1 MRKPLVL
8 ALSTLAALATSAV
21 VGAYALDPDK
31 DAASAPFERL
41 SEGSEH
47 WKLLQG
53 NCIACHNTAFKS
65 GGIAFDAMKPE
76 TVGENAAVWEKA
88 VRKLRGRMMP
98 PPGNPRPDE
107 ARTEAFIGWLEA
119 YLDHA
124 AGQHPDPGRVAL
136 HRLNRKEYANAVRDL
151 LALDIDAAALL
162 PQDDVSD
169 GFDNVADVLQVSPSF
184 LDQYISAARSVSIQA
199 VGEAAPRPSSASYSA
214 APDQDGKQTGHVE
227 GLPLGT
233 RGGVVATHYFP
244 ADGEYEINIADMALG
259 IYFLGMEFEHKLLVV
274 LDGKTVFSTTIGGD
288 EDMKAIDQKQ
298 SPAVDAIN
306 SRLKKIRFKATAG
319 PHKIGVT
326 FLARTFAESEAR
338 IQPLSPGGG
347 VDRLP
352 RVNFFEVR
360 GPFNPTGL
368 AETPSRRKIFTCRPA
383 TKAEEAPC
391 ADHIISI
398 IAHHAYRGPVSS
410 PEMTELRRFFEAG
423 QKRAGFEEGI
433 RSALTRILASPSFL
447 YRAERDPAGIAP
459 GAIYEIGDLELASR
473 LSFFLWSSVP
483 DDELLGLAEAKRL
496 HEPGVIEAQV
506 KRMLADKRADS
517 LAANFAFQWLQVA
530 KLNDVIADANLF
542 PAVAKHRDTV
552 GFDGD
557 VRADFKEEL
566 RLFIGGVFR
575 EDRSVLD
582 LLTAH
587 DTYLN
592 ERLALHYGVK
602 DVKGDR
608 FRRVELADSARWG
621 LLGKGA
627 ILMGTSY
634 PNRTAPVLRG
644 AWILENI
651 VGTPPAPP
659 PPGVEALKENIE
671 GKAALTVRERM
682 VQHRANPSCNA
693 CHGVMDPL
701 GLALENFDAVG
712 AWRAKDRF
720 AGAAIDASGELPDG
734 RKINGPDDLRGALLK
749 RPDQFVQTFTEKLMT
764 FALGRT
770 IEYHDMPAV
779 RAIVRDAGRDN
790 YRFSSIVLNIVES
803 DLFRKRTASEAKAA
817 ATGP

>member
-1 MRKPLVL
+1 MRKSVIL

-31 DAASAPFERL
+31 DAAAAPFERL
-41 SEGSEH
+41 SEAAEH

-53 NCIACHNTAFKS
+53 NCIACHNTALKS

-76 TVGENAAVWEKA
+76 TVGENAEVWEKA
-88 VRKLRGRMMP
+88 IRKLRGRMMP

-107 ARTEAFIGWLEA
+107 ARTEALIGWLEA

-124 AGQHPDPGRVAL
+124 ASQHPDPGRVAL

-151 LALDIDAAALL
+151 LALDIDPAALL

-259 IYFLGMEFEHKLLVV
+259 IYFLGMEFEHRLLVV
-274 LDGKTVFSTTIGGD
+274 LDGKTVYSTMIGGE

-306 SRLKKIRFKATAG
+306 GRLKKIRFKATAG

-338 IQPLSPGGG
+338 LQPLSPGGG

-352 RVNFFEVR
+352 HVNFFEVR

-368 AETPSRRKIFTCRPA
+368 AETPSRSRIFICRPA
-383 TKAEEAPC
+383 AKAEEAPC
-391 ADHIISI
+391 ADKIFSA
-398 IAHHAYRGPVSS
+398 IAHRAYRGPVSGS
-410 PEMTELRRFFEAG
+410 EMKELRRFFEAG
-423 QKRAGFEEGI
+423 QQRAGFEEGV
-433 RSALTRILASPSFL
+433 RSALTRILASPGFL
-447 YRAERDPAGIAP
+447 YRAERDPAGVEP
-459 GAIYEIGDLELASR
+459 GAVYEISDLDLASR
-473 LSFFLWSSVP
+473 LSFFLWSSIP
-483 DDELLGLAEAKRL
+483 DDELLALAEAKRL
-496 HEPGVIEAQV
+496 REPGVLEAQV
-506 KRMLADKRADS
+506 KRMLADKRAGT
-517 LAANFAFQWLQVA
+517 LASNFAFQWLQIA
-530 KLNDVIADANLF
+530 KLNDVIPDANLF

-566 RLFIGGVFR
+566 RLFIGGVFH
-575 EDRSVLD
+575 EDRSVLE

-671 GKAALTVRERM
+671 GQAARTVRERM
-682 VQHRANPSCNA
+682 VAHRVNPSCNA

-712 AWRAKDRF
+712 AWRTKDRF
-720 AGAAIDASGELPDG
+720 AGTAIDASGELPDG
-734 RKINGPDDLRGALLK
+734 RKINGPNDLRAALLK

-770 IEYHDMPAV
+770 IEYHDMPTV
-779 RAIVRDAGRDN
+779 RSIVRDAAKDN